1 MKFNT
6 ARGAALA
13 RDAAMIARGAAPV
26 ARGAELAEDS
36 CGSCR
41 YFCESPHE
49 IESQMPGMRS
59 LGSGHASVRA
69 SDGIC
74 RRHDR
79 YLAASSHCADYQQ
92 R

>member
-1 MKFNT
+1 MNPK
-6 ARGAALA
+6 AAASAALVE
-13 RDAAMIARGAAPV
+13 P
-26 ARGAELAEDS
+26 S

-59 LGSGHASVRA
+59 LGSAYAAVRA
-69 SDGIC
+69 ADGIC

-79 YLAASSHCADYQQ
+79 YLGPASRCGEYQ
-92 R
+92 RRV

>member
-1 MKFNT
+1 MRVEVT
-6 ARGAALA
+6 ARCG
-13 RDAAMIARGAAPV
+13 DAARTAA
-26 ARGAELAEDS
+26 AEQS

-49 IESQMPGMRS
+49 IESQMPGIRS
-59 LGSGHASVRA
+59 LGSAWASVRA

-79 YLAASSHCADYQQ
+79 YLGATSHCDDYEHQGAEPLDSGLLE
-92 R
+92 

>member
-1 MKFNT
+1 MRLSAVRLSST
-6 ARGAALA
+6 RVEAVL
-13 RDAAMIARGAAPV
+13 
-26 ARGAELAEDS
+26 EQS

-41 YFCESPHE
+41 YFCQEPHE

-69 SDGIC
+69 GDGIC

-79 YLAASSHCADYQQ
+79 YLGAASHCADFQD
-92 R
+92 RI